1 MAQTPT
7 PKKQNPGCV
16 VVWAMLLVPIAA
28 VVVMG
33 W

>member
-16 VVWAMLLVPIAA
+16 VAWAMLLVPIALLLYTA
-28 VVVMG
+28 L
-33 W
+33 